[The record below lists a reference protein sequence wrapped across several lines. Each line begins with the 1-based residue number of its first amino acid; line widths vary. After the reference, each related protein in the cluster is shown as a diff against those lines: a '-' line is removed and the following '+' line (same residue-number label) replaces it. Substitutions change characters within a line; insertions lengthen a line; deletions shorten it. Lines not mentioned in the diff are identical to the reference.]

1 MSKIPNDLVATFSI
15 VGRDPETGELGIAVQ
30 SKFLG
35 VGAVVPWAEAG
46 VGAVATQS
54 MANTT
59 YGPEGL
65 QLLKEGK
72 SAQEAMDIL
81 VEKDPDK
88 AMRQAGIVDAN
99 GGVATFTGDGCYDW
113 AGGKTGENYAAQGNI
128 LVSEETASAMAKG
141 FEEKPGEP
149 LAEKLLHALK
159 EGQKAGGDSR
169 GMQSAAL
176 FIVKEK
182 GGYAGLNDR
191 MVDLRVDD
199 HETPINELERIYR
212 LHQLYFTRPE
222 AEDIMDIDAEKR
234 EKLVRRFTQLGYLH
248 DATDVT
254 DETFYKALRSYI
266 HSENFEEREQEQ
278 GKIDYKLYQF
288 ILMEQ

>member
-1 MSKIPNDLVATFSI
+1 MTKIPDRLVATFSI

-46 VGAVATQS
+46 VGAIATQS
-54 MANTT
+54 MANTA
-59 YGPEGL
+59 YGKEGL

-72 SAQEAMDIL
+72 TAKEVMDIL

-88 AMRQAGIVDAN
+88 AMRQAGIVDAG

-113 AGGKTGENYAAQGNI
+113 AGGKTGENYAVQGNI
-128 LVSEETASAMAKG
+128 LVSEETVEAMAAG
-141 FEEKPGEP
+141 FEEKAGDA

-159 EGQKAGGDSR
+159 EGQKAGGDRR

-182 GGYAGLNDR
+182 GGYAGYNDR
-191 MVDLRVDD
+191 MVDLRVDE

-212 LHQLYFTRPE
+212 LHQLYFTRTQE
-222 AEDIMDIDAEKR
+222 KDIININEEMR
-234 EKLVRRFTQLGYLH
+234 ENLVRRLTQLNYLH

-254 DETFYKALRSYI
+254 DDTFYKALRNYI
-266 HSENFEEREQEQ
+266 HTENFEEREQEQ
-278 GKIDYKLYQF
+278 GKIDLKLYQF
-288 ILMEQ
+288 ILMEK